1 LVRSS
6 RSSKTCGLLVARV
19 RMLLSARI
27 VVSCTLVDQKL
38 LPSCCS
44 VSSIT
49 VPDPSHWAEPFTM
62 LFCLPTWM
70 PRPPGDPGC
79 FFALSRDASRGH
91 VARHIRN
98 RQTLWPCQTFTAR
111 QKRVSV
117 ASRGTTRFAGLV
129 PSATLPMNM
138 YFVPHPQMHHVA
150 SKAVFHLRNEWSA
163 KGGIDACISRSPLS
177 ESAESFPDVKW
188 EMLTDSGHPFS
199 HGALIPRTAWG
210 WTRGKHAPW
219 SLTRCW
225 LS

>member
-1 LVRSS
+1 
-6 RSSKTCGLLVARV
+6 
-19 RMLLSARI
+19 MLLSARI

-49 VPDPSHWAEPFTM
+49 VPDPSHWAQPFTM

-111 QKRVSV
+111 QKCVSV
-117 ASRGTTRFAGLV
+117 ASRGTSRFAGLV
-129 PSATLPMNM
+129 PA
-138 YFVPHPQMHHVA
+138 YEHVFCA
-150 SKAVFHLRNEWSA
+150 APA
-163 KGGIDACISRSPLS
+163 DAPCGIQGSVSSPKRMVSQRRDRRLS
-177 ESAESFPDVKW
+177 FKVTAERVCRIVS
-188 EMLTDSGHPFS
+188 
-199 HGALIPRTAWG
+199 
-210 WTRGKHAPW
+210 
-219 SLTRCW
+219 
-225 LS
+225 